1 MREYLLWLF
10 RGPHLVHTST
20 SLRPSDIG
28 AQSEVSLTPIYVTV
42 VPIPCHL
49 AHGCARYHAH
59 LTRTLAKWSAKVA
72 AVAPSALLPAS
83 RKRFSQAGS
92 AMAGVKSVGTQ
103 IEEMLRNDWPALLS
117 RTRLRRNKGPY
128 VTGEQDSTEVGGEDV
143 EVFDDTDFYQQ
154 LLRDVIDT
162 KGGDA
167 AQVEW
172 MASQRKRKSQKKV
185 DTKASKGRKIRFV
198 SIFLSLTFASK
209 GILYRYQVHEK
220 IQNFMVPVPL
230 PAGAWHETQIDE
242 LFASL
247 LGKGFD
253 NLEGDVGDI
262 QHSGLSADALALSG
276 FKIFG

>member
-1 MREYLLWLF
+1 LAF

-28 AQSEVSLTPIYVTV
+28 AHSEISLTPIYVTS

-49 AHGCARYHAH
+49 AHDCARYHAH
-59 LTRTLAKWSAKVA
+59 LTRTLAKWSTKVA

-92 AMAGVKSVGTQ
+92 AMGGVKSVGTQ
-103 IEEMLRNDWPALLS
+103 IEEMLRNEWPALLS
-117 RTRLRRNKGPY
+117 RTRLRRNKGPH
-128 VTGEQDSTEVGGEDV
+128 VTGEQNSNEIGGEDV

-154 LLRDVIDT
+154 LLRDVIDA

-167 AQVEW
+167 GQVDW

-185 DTKASKGRKIRFV
+185 DTKASKGRKLRFV
-198 SIFLSLTFASK
+198 FFFLSLTFASK
-209 GILYRYQVHEK
+209 GTLHRYQVHEK
-220 IQNFMVPVPL
+220 AQNFMVPVPL
-230 PAGAWHETQIDE
+230 PAGAWHEAQTDE

-253 NLEGDVGDI
+253 NPEGDVGDI
-262 QHSGLSADALALSG
+262 RHSGLSADAIVLSG